1 MHHAHH
7 HMSELFK
14 QLGLPN
20 TDAQIQEFLSAHRPL
35 PAKRIIAD
43 AEFWTDS
50 QASFLREALAQDSDW
65 SVIVDQLS
73 QALRSAGT

>member
-1 MHHAHH
+1 MHNAHH

-20 TDAQIQEFLSAHRPL
+20 SDTDIREFITQHRPL
-35 PAKRIIAD
+35 PAKRLLAD
-43 AEFWTDS
+43 AECWSES
-50 QASFLREALAQDSDW
+50 QASFLREAVAQDSDW

-73 QALRSAGT
+73 QALRSDDT